1 MDDTI
6 VLKLEF
12 IIIYFILP
20 VVLVIANVEYL
31 FFLILILVSI
41 YAFFTLKK
49 DKEFNL
55 KSLLHKICW
64 KEVLILNI
72 IFAVNIYL
80 YTLIFYPELLF
91 SLPKKNLTLLIM
103 IIIFYP
109 VVSVAPQELIYRV
122 FFCQRYKKILGHNYG
137 NIIFI
142 NTIVFAFGHIIF
154 LNLTALIFT
163 AIASPIFLIVYLRY
177 SFASCLLLHA
187 LSGLLVFIFGL
198 GNFFF

>member
-20 VVLVIANVEYL
+20 ILLVIANIEYL

-55 KSLLHKICW
+55 KSLLHKISW
-64 KEVLILNI
+64 KEVLIFNI

-80 YTLIFYPELLF
+80 YTFIFYPELLF
-91 SLPKKNLTLLIM
+91 SLPKKNLTLLTM

-137 NIIFI
+137 NIILI

-163 AIASPIFLIVYLRY
+163 AIASPIFLIVYLKY
-177 SFASCLLLHA
+177 SFATCLLLHA

>member
-1 MDDTI
+1 MDDTL

-20 VVLVIANVEYL
+20 IVLVIANIKYL

-55 KSLLHKICW
+55 KSLLHKIYW
-64 KEVLILNI
+64 KQVLILNI

-80 YTLIFYPELLF
+80 YTFIFYPELLF
-91 SLPKKNLTLLIM
+91 SLPKKNLALLIM

-137 NIIFI
+137 NIILI
-142 NTIVFAFGHIIF
+142 NTFVFAFGHIIF

-177 SFASCLLLHA
+177 SFATCLFLHA

-198 GNFFF
+198 GKFFF

>member
-20 VVLVIANVEYL
+20 ILLVIANIEYL

-41 YAFFTLKK
+41 YAFFILKK
-49 DKEFNL
+49 DDEFNL
-55 KSLLHKICW
+55 KSLLNKIFW

-80 YTLIFYPELLF
+80 YTFIFYPELLF
-91 SLPKKNLTLLIM
+91 SLPKKNLTLLTM

-137 NIIFI
+137 NIILI

-163 AIASPIFLIVYLRY
+163 AIASPIFLIVYLKH
-177 SFASCLLLHA
+177 SFATCLLLHA

>member
-1 MDDTI
+1 MDDTL

-20 VVLVIANVEYL
+20 IVILVVNIKFF

-41 YAFFTLKK
+41 YTLFTLKK
-49 DKEFNL
+49 DKDFNF
-55 KSLLHKICW
+55 KSLLYKICW
-64 KEVLILNI
+64 KDVLILNI

-91 SLPKKNLTLLIM
+91 SLPRKNLKLLIM

-122 FFCQRYKKILGHNYG
+122 FFCQRYKKILGNSYG
-137 NIIFI
+137 KIILI
-142 NTIVFAFGHIIF
+142 NTIVFAYGHIIF
-154 LNLTALIFT
+154 LNFTALIFT
-163 AIASPIFLIVYLRY
+163 AMASPIFLAVYLKY
-177 SFASCLLLHA
+177 SFPTCLLLHA

-198 GNFFF
+198 GKFFL

>member
-20 VVLVIANVEYL
+20 VVLVIANIEYL

-55 KSLLHKICW
+55 KSLLHKIFW

-80 YTLIFYPELLF
+80 YTFIFYPELLF
-91 SLPKKNLTLLIM
+91 SLPKKNLTLLTM

-137 NIIFI
+137 NIILI

-163 AIASPIFLIVYLRY
+163 AIASPIFLIVYLKY
-177 SFASCLLLHA
+177 SFATCLLLHA

>member
-1 MDDTI
+1 MDDTL

-20 VVLVIANVEYL
+20 IVLLIAKIKYL
-31 FFLILILVSI
+31 IFLMLIFVSI

-49 DKEFNL
+49 DKQFNF
-55 KSLLHKICW
+55 KSLLHKLYW

-80 YTLIFYPELLF
+80 YTLILYPELLF
-91 SLPKKNLTLLIM
+91 SLPRKNLTLLIM

-109 VVSVAPQELIYRV
+109 VVSVAPQEFIYRV
-122 FFCQRYKKILGHNYG
+122 FFFQRYKKILGKNYG
-137 NIIFI
+137 NIILI
-142 NTIVFAFGHIIF
+142 NTLVFTYGHIIF
-154 LNLTALIFT
+154 LNFTSLLFT
-163 AIASPIFLIVYLRY
+163 AIASPIFLIMYLKY
-177 SFASCLLLHA
+177 SFSTCLLLHT

-198 GNFFF
+198 GKFFF